1 MGRDVIAPHEFSVGA
16 LEGWH
21 GVLLGLFGSAVLL
34 LSGRQDL
41 NKARRQKL
49 ETPFGLLAFFWF
61 SLALFSAG
69 AVVWLGVGARMWGGA
84 LLGPTLFCLEVWV
97 LRHWWGK
104 ARSI

>member
-61 SLALFSAG
+61 PWRCS
-69 AVVWLGVGARMWGGA
+69 
-84 LLGPTLFCLEVWV
+84 PLEQWYGWV
-97 LRHWWGK
+97 SVPECGEGRCW
-104 ARSI
+104 A